1 MDKLHWTAWVVGGE
15 RDGLSRQKGREKMNL
30 KLYSEFTSFYFA
42 FTAGCY
48 YTKKKKKK
56 VKLGVLEKAIGY
68 VITGF
73 YFFLISQHSS
83 YF

>member
-1 MDKLHWTAWVVGGE
+1 
-15 RDGLSRQKGREKMNL
+15 MNL
-30 KLYSEFTSFYFA
+30 KLYSEFTSFYFV

-48 YTKKKKKK
+48 YTKKKKK

-73 YFFLISQHSS
+73 FSF
-83 YF
+83 

>member
-1 MDKLHWTAWVVGGE
+1 
-15 RDGLSRQKGREKMNL
+15 MNL
-30 KLYSEFTSFYFA
+30 KLYSEFTSFYFV

-48 YTKKKKKK
+48 YTKKKK

-73 YFFLISQHSS
+73 FF
-83 YF
+83 F

>member
-1 MDKLHWTAWVVGGE
+1 
-15 RDGLSRQKGREKMNL
+15 MNL
-30 KLYSEFTSFYFA
+30 KLYSEFTRFYFV

-48 YTKKKKKK
+48 YTKKKEKK

-73 YFFLISQHSS
+73 FSF
-83 YF
+83 